1 MTARTKK
8 APPPIVPPQPPQTEK
23 EKAASLELREIMRS
37 MADRLQQRN
46 LDAAVALAKQAARR
60 RGPLV
65 DHFAELGRRF
75 GSDIDQHEKPNL
87 RVVKGE
93 GA

>member
-8 APPPIVPPQPPQTEK
+8 STAPIVPPQPPQTEK
-23 EKAASLELREIMRS
+23 EKADSLELRDLMRG

-75 GSDIDQHEKPNL
+75 GSDIDEHEKPNL
-87 RVVKGE
+87 RVVKGN